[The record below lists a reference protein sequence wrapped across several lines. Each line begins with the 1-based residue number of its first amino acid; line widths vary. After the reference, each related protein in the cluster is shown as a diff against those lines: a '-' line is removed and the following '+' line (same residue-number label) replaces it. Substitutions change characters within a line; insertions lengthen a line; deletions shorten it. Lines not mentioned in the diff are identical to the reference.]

1 MMADQFTLMS
11 QLLLYTFRFTFFCFD
26 LFHLI
31 FSRAILAYLVSS
43 YAKDDTLYPQD
54 VRMRA
59 LVDQRV
65 QFDLGTLYARLG
77 AYMVSKFGQMRWTA
91 SIPKS

>member
-1 MMADQFTLMS
+1 MS
-11 QLLLYTFRFTFFCFD
+11 LLKLHY
-26 LFHLI
+26 FHDA
-31 FSRAILAYLVSS
+31 FSRVILSYLVSS

-65 QFDLGTLYARLG
+65 QFDLGTLYARL
-77 AYMVSKFGQMRWTA
+77 ADYMVSKRKMRLLRRLDQST
-91 SIPKS
+91 

>member
-1 MMADQFTLMS
+1 MI
-11 QLLLYTFRFTFFCFD
+11 FFHCSA
-26 LFHLI
+26 

-65 QFDLGTLYARLG
+65 QFDLGTLYARLID
-77 AYMVSKFGQMRWTA
+77 YMVSKCERQEMLRTA
-91 SIPKS
+91 DALIYQ

>member
-1 MMADQFTLMS
+1 MNFV
-11 QLLLYTFRFTFFCFD
+11 FG
-26 LFHLI
+26 HVV

-65 QFDLGTLYARLG
+65 QFDLGTLYARLA
-77 AYMVSKFGQMRWTA
+77 AYMVSED
-91 SIPKS
+91 

>member
-1 MMADQFTLMS
+1 MS
-11 QLLLYTFRFTFFCFD
+11 LLITHFRLVYFFYFD
-26 LFHLI
+26 ILFFVVLFF

-65 QFDLGTLYARLG
+65 QFDLGTLYARLLD
-77 AYMVSKFGQMRWTA
+77 YMVSKF
-91 SIPKS
+91 IKK